1 MQVYK
6 GYCPVKNSTVAIK
19 MVDLDKYEGKTD
31 LVRGSLQHILTLCR
45 ELRLDLR
52 MLRLVNIVQDQLSQE
67 ASVMRNYRHY
77 NILPLFC
84 SFVHGHH
91 LWLVMPWISGGTL
104 AEIVQ
109 AR

>member
-1 MQVYK
+1 M
-6 GYCPVKNSTVAIK
+6 
-19 MVDLDKYEGKTD
+19 
-31 LVRGSLQHILTLCR
+31 
-45 ELRLDLR
+45 
-52 MLRLVNIVQDQLSQE
+52 QDQLSQE
-67 ASVMRNYRHY
+67 ASVMRKYRHY

>member
-1 MQVYK
+1 M
-6 GYCPVKNSTVAIK
+6 P
-19 MVDLDKYEGKTD
+19 
-31 LVRGSLQHILTLCR
+31 
-45 ELRLDLR
+45 
-52 MLRLVNIVQDQLSQE
+52 RLVSAVQDQLSQE
-67 ASVMRNYRHY
+67 ASVMRKYRHY

>member
-1 MQVYK
+1 
-6 GYCPVKNSTVAIK
+6 

-31 LVRGSLQHILTLCR
+31 LVRTSRRHTHTLWR
-45 ELRLDLR
+45 EPCLDLR
-52 MLRLVNIVQDQLSQE
+52 MLRVVSAVQDQLSQE
-67 ASVMRNYRHY
+67 ASVMRKYRHY

>member
-1 MQVYK
+1 MGAQTPSRFFK
-6 GYCPVKNSTVAIK
+6 MLGCSTRSC
-19 MVDLDKYEGKTD
+19 T
-31 LVRGSLQHILTLCR
+31 
-45 ELRLDLR
+45 
-52 MLRLVNIVQDQLSQE
+52 VQDQLSQE
-67 ASVMRNYRHY
+67 ASVMRKYRHY